1 MTEKNQKETRKY
13 TSFSLDKTEN
23 HILEHIGKNGPLN
36 KSQVAKG
43 ISNRSPYKK
52 VKQIGRN
59 IEKLKK
65 KGFLHITESRKIR
78 NLKRKENLF
87 GLTFK
92 GFLAIFEKIKLE
104 DNYLF
109 QKYLLLLDEDSNKL
123 VTKFIRL
130 YIKEFLLY
138 HKGIGFRLDDV
149 NDLSNYIRKIFY
161 DHSSIKY
168 DSKSQKELK
177 NIKNNQG
184 VIDEIRDAV
193 QDIKTD
199 DHVDIDSDRLYE
211 FEKYEFLINFW
222 PNVIEDL
229 SENKDMKKEI
239 LKLERDQSPVNL
251 EHSTEDIDR
260 EIKQKRIDMHY
271 QWSKRKLNFVE
282 PITWSM

>member
-1 MTEKNQKETRKY
+1 MIKKLQKKTREY
-13 TSFSLDKTEN
+13 NSFSLDKTEN

-36 KSQVAKG
+36 KNQVGKG

-52 VKQIGRN
+52 VKQIGRD

-65 KGFLHITESRKIR
+65 KGFLHITKSRKIR
-78 NLKRKENLF
+78 NLKRKEKLF

-109 QKYLLLLDEDSNKL
+109 QKYLLLLNEDSNKS

-149 NDLSNYIRKIFY
+149 NDLSNYIRRIFY

-168 DSKSQKELK
+168 DSNSQKELK
-177 NIKNNQG
+177 NIKNNEG

-193 QDIKTD
+193 QDIETY
-199 DHVDIDSDRLYE
+199 DHVDVDNDRLYE

-222 PNVIEDL
+222 PNVIENL
-229 SENKDMKKEI
+229 SENKDMKKDI
-239 LKLERDQSPVNL
+239 LKLEQDQSPVNL

-260 EIKQKRIDMHY
+260 EIKQKGIDMHY
-271 QWSKRKLNFVE
+271 QWRKRKLNFQKL
-282 PITWSM
+282 PHT